1 MGRPVTLLEKLC
13 AHALKFGAQS
23 IAVEYK
29 DGGEWVFVP
38 IDGTLVRV
46 ALFPSGG
53 AEAKEL
59 RGNLVAAAERPVRTV
74 IDGRVYI
81 VKVRIFESFGENAFE
96 ASIVP
101 APKLDPSVP
110 PSMTA
115 KQAQYLAFIH
125 NYTKIHRQSPA
136 FSDME
141 RYFQTSAPVV
151 NGMIK
156 TLERKGL
163 IERIPGKARSIRV
176 LVEPR
181 HLPRLE

>member
-1 MGRPVTLLEKLC
+1 MGKPVTLLEKLC

-46 ALFPSGG
+46 ALFLSGG

-96 ASIVP
+96 VSIVP
-101 APKLDPSVP
+101 APKLDPSERVSCFASGSMAVTSVP
-110 PSMTA
+110 S
-115 KQAQYLAFIH
+115 I
-125 NYTKIHRQSPA
+125 
-136 FSDME
+136 
-141 RYFQTSAPVV
+141 
-151 NGMIK
+151 
-156 TLERKGL
+156 
-163 IERIPGKARSIRV
+163 RSISFSAQNVGGRM
-176 LVEPR
+176 
-181 HLPRLE
+181 